1 MSLSGVNQNHC
12 QENQILCHCNLSI
25 KAVFSW
31 SLKVYVMSQFFSN
44 GIFPF
49 FGHTW
54 WYMKMSL
61 KQRKCEKKN
70 PSYYICNRQIPKS
83 IQWLLVINE
92 LKFYKEFN
100 FFPKARVE
108 ISLPDKTWLC
118 MHQMYDSHI
127 KNHHGSYRVKGSG
140 NTFIITFKNFK
151 SFVNK

>member
-1 MSLSGVNQNHC
+1 MAATSSFLYISFLREMSLSGVNQNHC

-54 WYMKMSL
+54 WCMKMSL
-61 KQRKCEKKN
+61 KQRKCEKN

-92 LKFYKEFN
+92 LKFYKELN
-100 FFPKARVE
+100 FFPRQEWKSVYLTRHDFVC
-108 ISLPDKTWLC
+108 IKC
-118 MHQMYDSHI
+118 MI
-127 KNHHGSYRVKGSG
+127 A
-140 NTFIITFKNFK
+140 T
-151 SFVNK
+151 

>member
-31 SLKVYVMSQFFSN
+31 SLKVYVMSQFVSN

-61 KQRKCEKKN
+61 KQRKCEKKT
-70 PSYYICNRQIPKS
+70 
-83 IQWLLVINE
+83 LVII
-92 LKFYKEFN
+92 Y
-100 FFPKARVE
+100 A
-108 ISLPDKTWLC
+108 IDKYPNQYNDYW
-118 MHQMYDSHI
+118 
-127 KNHHGSYRVKGSG
+127 
-140 NTFIITFKNFK
+140 
-151 SFVNK
+151 